1 MRSNFG
7 SVSKTDGT
15 MKILVTGANGFIGA
29 HLCQELSRRGISFRA
44 IARNSNANNYADFV
58 SCDLETAESLDQL
71 MDGCEVVIHL
81 AGRAHVINDDSL
93 EKYQVAN
100 ELVTRRLAN
109 AAAKSGITRFVY
121 LSSIKVNG
129 ESNDSGL
136 PFRYSDKPI
145 PLDNYGR
152 SKLAAELALQ
162 EVCQVRGMDYVIIRP
177 TLVYG
182 KGVKANF
189 SALISAVQ
197 KGFPL
202 PIASVRNSRSMIG
215 INNLID
221 LVIATCTNP
230 HAANQTFLASD
241 GSDISTPALVRLIA
255 QSLNRPP
262 RIFPFPVVVLR
273 FLAIVIGKSSFID
286 KLTRSLSVDISHTT
300 STLNWQPPFS
310 TESEVA
316 KAVQ

>member
-1 MRSNFG
+1 
-7 SVSKTDGT
+7 

-44 IARNSNANNYADFV
+44 TARNSNANNYVDFV

-71 MDGCEVVIHL
+71 MDGCEVVVHL
-81 AGRAHVINDDSL
+81 AGRAHVTNDDSL

-100 ELVTRRLAN
+100 EFVTRRLAN
-109 AAAKSGITRFVY
+109 AALQSGITRFVY

-136 PFRYSDKPI
+136 PFRSTDNPM
-145 PLDNYGR
+145 PLDNYGL
-152 SKLAAELALQ
+152 SKLAAELALR
-162 EVCQVRGMDYVIIRP
+162 EICQATKMDYVIIRP

-197 KGFPL
+197 KGVPL

-230 HAANQTFLASD
+230 HAANQIFLASD
-241 GSDISTPALVRLIA
+241 GNDISTPALVRLIA
-255 QSLNRPP
+255 QSVNRPS
-262 RIFPFPVVVLR
+262 RIFPFPVFVLR
-273 FLAIVIGKSSFID
+273 LLAAAVGKSSFID
-286 KLTRSLSVDISHTT
+286 KLTGSLSVDISHTT
-300 STLNWQPPFS
+300 NTLNWKPPFS

-316 KAVQ
+316 KAIQ

>member
-1 MRSNFG
+1 
-7 SVSKTDGT
+7 
-15 MKILVTGANGFIGA
+15 
-29 HLCQELSRRGISFRA
+29 
-44 IARNSNANNYADFV
+44 V

-81 AGRAHVINDDSL
+81 AGRAHVTNDDSL

-100 ELVTRRLAN
+100 EFVTRRLAN
-109 AAAKSGITRFVY
+109 AALQSGITRFVY

-136 PFRYSDKPI
+136 PFCSTDNPM
-145 PLDNYGR
+145 PLDNYGL
-152 SKLAAELALQ
+152 SKLAAELALR
-162 EVCQVRGMDYVIIRP
+162 EICQATKMDYVIIRP

-197 KGFPL
+197 KGAPL

-230 HAANQTFLASD
+230 YAANQIFLASD
-241 GSDISTPALVRLIA
+241 GNDISTPALVRLIA
-255 QSLNRPP
+255 QSVNRPS
-262 RIFPFPVVVLR
+262 RIFPFPVFVLR
-273 FLAIVIGKSSFID
+273 LLAAAVGKSSFID
-286 KLTRSLSVDISHTT
+286 KLTGSLSVDISHTT
-300 STLNWQPPFS
+300 NTLNWKPPFS